1 MECSKPFVAAAKSQS
16 IVDLPFVSNL
26 PAASRLG
33 VAVQSGSIPV
43 AK

>member
-1 MECSKPFVAAAKSQS
+1 MESSKPFVAAAKSQS
-16 IVDLPFVSNL
+16 IVDLLFIINL

-33 VAVQSGSIPV
+33 VAVQSESIPV